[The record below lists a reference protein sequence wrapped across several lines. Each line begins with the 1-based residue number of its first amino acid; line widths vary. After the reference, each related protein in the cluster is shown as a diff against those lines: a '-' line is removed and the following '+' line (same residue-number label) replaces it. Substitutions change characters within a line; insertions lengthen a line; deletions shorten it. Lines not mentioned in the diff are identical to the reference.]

1 MKRIYKK
8 DIKAMKL
15 TEDEMWWAEDTFDE
29 INKRGVDSISLKY
42 YLRTDRYD
50 IKDKTSM
57 LKKALKYFA
66 KKYLKEIGAYDQC
79 SFWEMSCY
87 VADILCVSACELQR
101 WYRGMSLEDKSI
113 YIAETF
119 GLDVFGIEEN

>member
-15 TEDEMWWAEDTFDE
+15 TKDELWWAEDIFDD
-29 INKRGVDSISLKY
+29 INKNGINNSLRY

-66 KKYLKEIGAYDQC
+66 KEYLK
-79 SFWEMSCY
+79 
-87 VADILCVSACELQR
+87 
-101 WYRGMSLEDKSI
+101 K
-113 YIAETF
+113 
-119 GLDVFGIEEN
+119 